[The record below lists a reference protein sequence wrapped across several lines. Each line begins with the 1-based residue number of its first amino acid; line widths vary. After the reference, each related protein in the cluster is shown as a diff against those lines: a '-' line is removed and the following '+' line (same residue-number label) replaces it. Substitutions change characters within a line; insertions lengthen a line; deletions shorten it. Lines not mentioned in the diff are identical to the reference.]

1 MFRFRDYLRRNFI
14 QLPCAFTRLTELIII
29 KTFINIW
36 HLFQP
41 FIAWRNILPFI
52 RKVEWVLAVSQ
63 KDIYMLCSYTW
74 GFQITL
80 KKKSHNDMTSYC
92 QQHIVCNYGGGG
104 GAENL
109 KFHSPLSWQQLLNYF
124 VLCLCLFLLWSVQK
138 VEELTPIYIFYHRH
152 KNVGLESAFVR
163 KLLYCFLTSFFFS
176 LFFISLGAKE
186 QGKGSSVLSL
196 QLPSITALWRWR
208 TNNYMVVVGSFDW
221 AAG

>member
-1 MFRFRDYLRRNFI
+1 
-14 QLPCAFTRLTELIII
+14 
-29 KTFINIW
+29 
-36 HLFQP
+36 
-41 FIAWRNILPFI
+41 
-52 RKVEWVLAVSQ
+52 
-63 KDIYMLCSYTW
+63 MLCSYTW

-104 GAENL
+104 RRTSSSTL
-109 KFHSPLSWQQLLNYF
+109 
-124 VLCLCLFLLWSVQK
+124 LFLDSSFLIILFCVCVCFFSSVQK

-196 QLPSITALWRWR
+196 QLPSITAL
-208 TNNYMVVVGSFDW
+208 
-221 AAG
+221 